1 MSILGRRRW
10 EEEMAKHEY
19 DEGKDVLIREIDYVA
34 IGERQH
40 ACIGIWSYNGG
51 DAKLG
56 IQRKIGTRS
65 GTITKAI
72 GRMTRSEAGVIIPI
86 CAAALA
92 DDALWTPAA
101 VKG

>member
-1 MSILGRRRW
+1 
-10 EEEMAKHEY
+10 MAKHVY
-19 DEGKDVLIREIDYVA
+19 DEGKDVLIREIEYVE

-56 IQRKIGTRS
+56 IQRKISTRV

-72 GRMTRSEAGVIIPI
+72 GRMTRQEANIIIPI
-86 CAAALA
+86 CSKALA
-92 DDALWTPAA
+92 DDAIWTPAA
-101 VKG
+101 VKAG